1 MRFLSLAYK
10 NLHRRRIR
18 SLLTVGGVAVAVA
31 VLVSLL
37 GFNQGYRKALERDV
51 GGLGYEVLVTAKGC
65 PYELATVAIQGAGS
79 LRYIT
84 DDTVERIRSDSE
96 VQEITPLLLTPLSRT
111 EGTGFLT
118 FWGIDKDSYL
128 RLRPGLKIGASSDGK
143 PLGRWFETADIKPD
157 EIHLKSGHVLT
168 GLILGETEYEVTR
181 KRELTPEQLLAGEEQ
196 EYKEMVKATKMMLP
210 SRTFRPDEIR
220 EVRSEKRGGAIVD
233 LVALKDGSEVEGVV
247 IHSDDELVRI
257 GNVALAATTTEEV
270 PSERIAR
277 IVTRPEQVARP
288 EVVVGYEAAQLGQYE
303 VGQDL
308 RLEVKGSGGEDETL
322 NLQVVG
328 ILDRIGGK
336 DDGSF
341 FIQLEAAQRLFRHY
355 KQLTGIGIKL
365 HRLERL
371 PAFTDRMYNA
381 KDLGEVQVIGMS
393 EVKSTI
399 LNLVTTAKILV
410 MSVAAIAIVVAL
422 IGVVNTIL
430 MSVFERTQEIGIM
443 KAIGASR
450 WDIFKLIWL
459 ETLMICTLGG
469 LGGIIV
475 AVVGGNVVERVI
487 RSVMSQ
493 AGYVPAGQ
501 IVEFTAGILLGS
513 FLGAIALGIVS
524 GIWPALRASAMRPIE
539 AIRSGE

>member
-1 MRFLSLAYK
+1 MRFVALAYK

-18 SLLTVGGVAVAVA
+18 SLLTVGGVGVAVA

-51 GGLGYEVLVTAKGC
+51 GGLGYEVLITAKGC
-65 PYELATVAIQGAGS
+65 PYELATVAIQGAGT

-84 DDTVERIRSDSE
+84 DDTVAKIRRDSE
-96 VQEITPLLLTPLSRT
+96 VQEITPLLLSPVPVWQ
-111 EGTGFLT
+111 GGGFLT
-118 FWGIDKDSYL
+118 FWGIDRTSYL
-128 RLRPGLKIGASSDGK
+128 RLRPGLQIATGADGK
-143 PLGRWFETADIKPD
+143 PLGRWFRVEEVPPD
-157 EIHLKSGHVLT
+157 EVVLKSGHVLT
-168 GLILGETEYEVTR
+168 GLVMGETEYETTR
-181 KRELTPEQLLAGEEQ
+181 RRKLTEEQVLAGEEE
-196 EYKEMVKATKMMLP
+196 EYTEVVRTVKVMLP
-210 SRTFRPDEIR
+210 SRIYRTDEIESVRTQKR
-220 EVRSEKRGGAIVD
+220 EAGPVD
-233 LVALKDGSEVEGVV
+233 VITLKDGSQVEGIV
-247 IHSDDELVRI
+247 IERTRDLIRV
-257 GNVALAATTTEEV
+257 GNVPLAATAVEEIPKDRV
-270 PSERIAR
+270 AR
-277 IVTRPEQVARP
+277 VVRRLDPAKRPEI
-288 EVVVGYEAAQLGQYE
+288 VVGYEAAQLGQYK

-308 RLEVKGSGGEDETL
+308 RMEVRGPDGTKRLLHFRVAG
-322 NLQVVG
+322 V
-328 ILDRIGGK
+328 LDRAGGK

-341 FIQLEAAQRLFRHY
+341 FLQLEVAQRLFRRY

-365 HRLERL
+365 QRLERL

-381 KDLGEVQVIGMS
+381 KELGEVQVVGMS

-443 KAIGASR
+443 KAIGASH
-450 WDIFKLIWL
+450 WHIFKLIWL

-469 LGGIIV
+469 TFGITL
-475 AVVGGNVVERVI
+475 AMVGSSAVERLI

-501 IVEFTAGILLGS
+501 IVEFTPAILAGS
-513 FLGAIALGIVS
+513 FVSAIALGIVS
-524 GIWPALRASAMRPIE
+524 GIWPAFRASRMRPIE